1 MKTDY
6 FFSRYLEEWR
16 EFSTYLY
23 TDYCFEGDKGGDT
36 LVLLEY
42 AAGIA
47 TSNQVIF
54 VWNKP
59 GLF

>member
-23 TDYCFEGDKGGDT
+23 TDYCFEGDKCGDT

-54 VWNKP
+54 V
-59 GLF
+59 